1 MEIRLKRSEFLGE
14 LIPMQGIVER
24 KTTIP
29 VLSHLLLH
37 ARPGTREDAEQLH
50 LAATDLDV
58 SLTSRCDAEVKEGGA
73 IAVQAKKLIE
83 IIRSLSSPEVL
94 LVQEE
99 PRVLSIRAGSS
110 RFKIHGLAA
119 DDFPTLPSLKSPN
132 SPDGGAAAQATP
144 LPDTVLLHFSD
155 FRRMVSKV
163 LFAVSAEESRFQLN
177 GALFKIK
184 DGSFEIAA
192 TDGHRLALV
201 EKRDGGLGRG
211 GAHGSNSSDS
221 SDAAHPSEP
230 AEQSV
235 LVPRKALQELQRL
248 EGDGELEFRRGEHHL
263 SFRLGRRELI
273 CRILE
278 GTFPDYERVI
288 AKDNDKRVVFDRR
301 SLAEAVQ
308 RVALMTSDRARAVR
322 LQFAPNQLVISAVNA
337 DLGEAVEEV
346 ACSYDGPEFRL
357 GINPDYLSQFLAAVE
372 TERVRLE
379 LKDENTQC
387 VGYPQAP
394 AATQDTPEAS
404 ERAASAA
411 EGASADSAAF
421 GTGADSRYLCV
432 IMPMRI

>member
-1 MEIRLKRSEFLGE
+1 MEIRLKRNDFLGE
-14 LIPMQGIVER
+14 LVPMQGIVER

-29 VLSHLLLH
+29 VLSHILLN
-37 ARPGTREDAEQLH
+37 ARDSQDSKLH

-58 SLTSRCDAEVKEGGA
+58 SLTSRCEAEIREGGA

-83 IIRSLSSPEVL
+83 IIRSLSAAEVL
-94 LVQEE
+94 LVLEE

-119 DDFPTLPSLKSPN
+119 DDFPTLPTVPASA
-132 SPDGGAAAQATP
+132 GAKVEIPFA
-144 LPDTVLLHFSD
+144 D
-155 FRRMVSKV
+155 FRRMVSKI

-184 DGSFEIAA
+184 DGALEIVA

-201 EKRDGGLGRG
+201 EKREESLRDVPGNAGE
-211 GAHGSNSSDS
+211 D
-221 SDAAHPSEP
+221 
-230 AEQSV
+230 SV

-248 EGDGELEFRRGEHHL
+248 EGDAAATALEFRRGEHHL
-263 SFRLGRRELI
+263 SFRLGQRELI

-288 AKDNDKRVVFDRR
+288 AKDNDKRVLFDRKA
-301 SLAEAVQ
+301 LAEAVQ
-308 RVALMTSDRARAVR
+308 RAALMTSDRARAVR
-322 LQFAPNQLVISAVNA
+322 LQFSAHQLVISAVNA

-346 ACSYDGPEFRL
+346 ACEYEGPEFRL
-357 GINPDYLSQFLAAVE
+357 GINPDYLSQFLAAVD
-372 TERVRLE
+372 TDRVRLE

-387 VGYPQAP
+387 VGYPQESLSGDGAGSP
-394 AATQDTPEAS
+394 ADDAAEAAAEAS
-404 ERAASAA
+404 SAA
-411 EGASADSAAF
+411 AQSSDAA
-421 GTGADSRYLCV
+421 GGSGHPAGADGRYLCV

>member
-1 MEIRLKRSEFLGE
+1 MEIRLKRNEFLAE

-29 VLSHLLLH
+29 VLSHLLLKAH
-37 ARPGTREDAEQLH
+37 DSRQGQDDAEQLH

-83 IIRSLSSPEVL
+83 IIRSLSSPDVL

-99 PRVLSIRAGSS
+99 PRVLSIRAGTS

-119 DDFPTLPSLKSPN
+119 DDFPTLPTTPAASPQ
-132 SPDGGAAAQATP
+132 AADSAEAGHRMLIP
-144 LPDTVLLHFSD
+144 FAD
-155 FRRMVSKV
+155 FRRMVAKI

-177 GALFKIK
+177 GALFKVK
-184 DGSFEIAA
+184 EGSFEIAA

-201 EKRDGGLGRG
+201 EKREEGLGRS
-211 GAHGSNSSDS
+211 GAED
-221 SDAAHPSEP
+221 
-230 AEQSV
+230 SV

-248 EGDGELEFRRGEHHL
+248 EGEGALEFCRGEHHL

-288 AKDNDKRVVFDRR
+288 AKDNDKKIVFDRKA
-301 SLAEAVQ
+301 LAEAVQ
-308 RVALMTSDRARAVR
+308 RAALMTSDRARAVR
-322 LQFAPNQLVISAVNA
+322 LHFAPQQLVISAVNA

-346 ACSYDGPEFRL
+346 ACGYDGPEFRL

-372 TERVRLE
+372 TDRVRLE

-394 AATQDTPEAS
+394 PAPPAADGTPAGGAGEEATDGS
-404 ERAASAA
+404 LGS
-411 EGASADSAAF
+411 
-421 GTGADSRYLCV
+421 GADSRYLCV

>member
-1 MEIRLKRSEFLGE
+1 MEIRLKRNDFLGE
-14 LIPMQGIVER
+14 LVPMQGIVER

-29 VLSHLLLH
+29 VLSHILLN
-37 ARPGTREDAEQLH
+37 ARDSNDSKDGKLH

-58 SLTSRCDAEVKEGGA
+58 SLTSRCEAEIREGGA

-83 IIRSLSSPEVL
+83 IIRSLSASEVL

-119 DDFPTLPSLKSPN
+119 DDFPTLPTVPASA
-132 SPDGGAAAQATP
+132 GAKVEIP
-144 LPDTVLLHFSD
+144 FVD
-155 FRRMVSKV
+155 FRRMVAKI

-184 DGSFEIAA
+184 DGALEIVA

-201 EKRDGGLGRG
+201 EKREESLRNVPGNAGED
-211 GAHGSNSSDS
+211 
-221 SDAAHPSEP
+221 
-230 AEQSV
+230 SV

-248 EGDGELEFRRGEHHL
+248 EGDAAATALEFRRGEHHL
-263 SFRLGRRELI
+263 SFRLGQRELI

-288 AKDNDKRVVFDRR
+288 AKDNDKRVFFDRKA
-301 SLAEAVQ
+301 LAEAVQ
-308 RVALMTSDRARAVR
+308 RAALMTSDRARAVR
-322 LQFAPNQLVISAVNA
+322 LQFSTHQLVISAVNA

-346 ACSYDGPEFRL
+346 ACEYEGPEFRL
-357 GINPDYLSQFLAAVE
+357 GINPDYLSQFLAAVD
-372 TERVRLE
+372 TDRVRLE

-387 VGYPQAP
+387 VGYPQESLPGDGGAGGHN
-394 AATQDTPEAS
+394 DD
-404 ERAASAA
+404 AA
-411 EGASADSAAF
+411 EAAAGASSEAAESSDAAGGSGHSA
-421 GTGADSRYLCV
+421 GADGRYLCV

>member
-1 MEIRLKRSEFLGE
+1 MEIRLKRNDFLGE

-29 VLSHLLLH
+29 VLSHLLLN
-37 ARPGTREDAEQLH
+37 ARDPHNPKESHDGKLH

-58 SLTSRCDAEVKEGGA
+58 SLTSRCEAEIKEGGA

-83 IIRSLSSPEVL
+83 IIRSLSASEVL

-99 PRVLSIRAGSS
+99 PRVLGIRAGSS

-119 DDFPTLPSLKSPN
+119 DDFPTLPTVP
-132 SPDGGAAAQATP
+132 AASDSRIEIPFA
-144 LPDTVLLHFSD
+144 D
-155 FRRMVSKV
+155 FRRMVAKI

-177 GALFKIK
+177 GALFKVK
-184 DGSFEIAA
+184 DGALEIVA

-201 EKRDGGLGRG
+201 EKREESLRKP
-211 GAHGSNSSDS
+211 
-221 SDAAHPSEP
+221 AAAIPGTLDD
-230 AEQSV
+230 SV

-248 EGDGELEFRRGEHHL
+248 EGEGVLEFRRGEHHL
-263 SFRLGRRELI
+263 SFRLGQRELI

-288 AKDNDKRVVFDRR
+288 AKDNDKKVLFDRKA
-301 SLAEAVQ
+301 LAEAVQ
-308 RVALMTSDRARAVR
+308 RAALMTSDRARAVR
-322 LQFAPNQLVISAVNA
+322 LQFSPHQLVISAVNA

-346 ACSYDGPEFRL
+346 GCEYDGPELRL
-357 GINPDYLSQFLAAVE
+357 GINPDYLSQFLSAVD
-372 TERVRLE
+372 TDRVRLE

-387 VGYPQAP
+387 VGYPQEP
-394 AATQDTPEAS
+394 RTTQAADGNGNAEGSAG
-404 ERAASAA
+404 AAAGETGT
-411 EGASADSAAF
+411 EGASAGSTSTPGASGATAAN
-421 GTGADSRYLCV
+421 GRYLCV